1 MSHCV
6 LQIGASIN
14 QTTVSTFVLDLTVSP
29 LIVSHST
36 IGLCGYHSFK
46 YQLQLT
52 HQYYLH

>member
-1 MSHCV
+1 MCHCV

-36 IGLCGYHSFK
+36 VRPCGYYSVK
-46 YQLQLT
+46 YQMQLPST
-52 HQYYLH
+52 I